1 MTDKIVTQAINYM
14 HSEPIGKVSVKLL
27 VDKLGITKKTL
38 INHFVS
44 HLGIT
49 PYSYYKNL
57 RINYAK
63 KLINHGSTFEEAAE
77 STGYSEAAALIRA
90 MKQK

>member
-1 MTDKIVTQAINYM
+1 MI
-14 HSEPIGKVSVKLL
+14 LL
-27 VDKLGITKKTL
+27 IHFYSYIPPLKAEYILTL